1 MPGMVLPNSRLAG
14 ERSYIY
20 EEIDLGGAN
29 GKEGEEDSVQF
40 FFHKLSFSNFIFN
53 YVCMYMIV
61 CI

>member
-20 EEIDLGGAN
+20 EEIDLGGQMA
-29 GKEGEEDSVQF
+29 KKV
-40 FFHKLSFSNFIFN
+40 KKTVYSFSSISYLFQILFLI
-53 YVCMYMIV
+53 MFV